1 MVHRFV
7 ATGDAARSRID
18 EHHFDRQ
25 VYFGRADVAGTG
37 PQIYVNTVDPGVELA
52 AHFHKVDQ
60 FQVFFGTPG
69 AMFKRREIDP
79 LMVHYTDAYS
89 TYGPF
94 RAAADRPLRYA
105 TIRAE
110 SSNFGGVMP
119 GARAELVRRGR
130 RSMSVAVQQ
139 ASLASV
145 PAPGGASIVDVIAE
159 HDDGLAA
166 RLVLLGAGSEQRLVS
181 QQRSAGRAWLI
192 VAGDLVADHSSY
204 AEGAIG
210 WSSSD
215 EPEVAV
221 TAGPAGAVVLLLDFP
236 SPPTN
241 MVPLEAQQEAKQ
253 QEGVR

>member
-1 MVHRFV
+1 MVYRFV
-7 ATGDAARSRID
+7 ATSDAVWSRIE
-18 EHHFDRQ
+18 EHQFDRQ
-25 VYFGRADVAGTG
+25 VYFGSPDVAGAG

-69 AMFKRREIDP
+69 AMFKRREISP

-94 RAAADRPLRYA
+94 RAAVDRPLRYA

-119 GARAELVRRGR
+119 GARDELVRRGR
-130 RSMSVAVQQ
+130 RSMSVPVEQ

-145 PAPGGASIVDVIAE
+145 PAPGGSSVVDVIGE

-166 RLVLLGAGSEQRLVS
+166 RLVLLGAGSEQRLSS

-192 VAGDLVADHSSY
+192 VAGDLIADQSSY

-215 EPEVAV
+215 EPEVVV
-221 TAGPAGAVVLLLDFP
+221 TAGQTGAVVLLLDFP

-241 MVPLEAQQEAKQ
+241 MAPLEAEQE
-253 QEGVR
+253 EGVQ

>member
-1 MVHRFV
+1 MGHRFV
-7 ATGDAARSRID
+7 ATEDAPRSRID
-18 EHHFDRQ
+18 EHRFDRQ
-25 VYFGRADVAGTG
+25 LYFGRADVAGPG

-69 AMFKRREIDP
+69 ATFKRREISP
-79 LMVHYTDAYS
+79 VMVHYTDAYS

-94 RAAADRPLRYA
+94 RAAGDRPLRYA

-119 GARAELVRRGR
+119 GARSELIRRGR
-130 RSMSVAVQQ
+130 RSMSVAVEQ
-139 ASLASV
+139 ASLACV
-145 PAPGGASIVDVIAE
+145 PAPGGSSIVDVIE
-159 HDDGLAA
+159 QHDDGLAV
-166 RLVLLGAGSEQRLVS
+166 RLVLLGPGSEQRLAS
-181 QQRSAGRAWLI
+181 QERTAGRSWLI
-192 VAGDLVADHSSY
+192 VAGDLRADQSTY

-241 MVPLEAQQEAKQ
+241 TV
-253 QEGVR
+253 EGKEEVR